1 MRRLEWVSIPLWW
14 APPEGSVCSGE
25 PSMPGRT
32 TWQVP
37 PSAFRP
43 QHRTGF
49 QQPRIRAAAPTRPVG
64 RRRRSKPCGTGDSIS
79 RGRLLA
85 SFLAA
90 RGRAGDGRFSVPM
103 YLLMTIGLQL
113 HLLRLLQGEL
123 FPQGRCS
130 INSTVLVRLPN
141 IGTFHFF
148 CCPVATWVGESR
160 AVHPDTAE
168 AGRLCD
174 VDWAL
179 GNSSGDSHASHRDCT
194 ACNNGAFC
202 RFGSERFRCG

>member
-1 MRRLEWVSIPLWW
+1 MTSGVAGCSTAQEGPGGAAASRLGRV
-14 APPEGSVCSGE
+14 E
-25 PSMPGRT
+25 P
-32 TWQVP
+32 VP
-37 PSAFRP
+37 P
-43 QHRTGF
+43 
-49 QQPRIRAAAPTRPVG
+49 PRNRAAAPTRPLR
-64 RRRRSKPCGTGDSIS
+64 RRRRSNPRATGDSIS

-179 GNSSGDSHASHRDCT
+179 GNSSGDSHASHLHSTPSNTGPFFPFSSDP
-194 ACNNGAFC
+194 FP
-202 RFGSERFRCG
+202 CG